1 MPHPYEVC
9 LQLYVSPNCQDQL
22 LQDCCGFVATWA
34 AFQVLAGLVL
44 KENTTN
50 SASEHRWCVLLTSV
64 QTGLELLLR
73 LLECL
78 TCLEASGRPACAEA
92 VSSM

>member
-9 LQLYVSPNCQDQL
+9 LQLCMSPNCKDQL
-22 LQDCCGFVATWA
+22 LQRCCGFVATWA
-34 AFQVLAGLVL
+34 AFQALAGLVL
-44 KENTTN
+44 KGNTTD

-64 QTGLELLLR
+64 QTCLELLLR

-78 TCLEASGRPACAEA
+78 TCLEASCRPACAEA
-92 VSSM
+92 VLSM